1 MPFLNQLPQLTNT
14 EKINKFLSYKK
25 KKFLS
30 YKSFVLQMIYIK
42 KNMYIHMYDYFR
54 NVFIAYFIPKKGNES
69 YKLDKGVQ
77 KATK

>member
-1 MPFLNQLPQLTNT
+1 
-14 EKINKFLSYKK
+14 
-25 KKFLS
+25 
-30 YKSFVLQMIYIK
+30 MIYIK